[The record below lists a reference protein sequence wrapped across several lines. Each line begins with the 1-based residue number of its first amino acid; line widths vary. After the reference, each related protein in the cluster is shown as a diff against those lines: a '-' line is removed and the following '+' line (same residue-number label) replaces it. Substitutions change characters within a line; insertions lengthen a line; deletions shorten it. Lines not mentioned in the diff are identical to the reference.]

1 MQIDLIKKIVLK
13 IFYAVNEK
21 KYKFKGRT
29 IRYLFKNCKATNLCV
44 VFSAFPQQGQMP
56 GYNYVKTL
64 WNRGGYDLI
73 FICDDMV
80 NIPTGGSYYLGDSG
94 NFWGEEAVESL
105 LEYIMLQKKY
115 KKIIGVGS
123 SKGGTAA
130 LIFGLKMKFDAIIIG
145 ACQYKIGNYLNCPY
159 YYKTLQALTGM
170 ESVSDKA
177 IEKLNNVIKN
187 ILIQN
192 RKTST
197 EIWFHYSIKEHTYS
211 EQIKELLQDLRE
223 NEYVLHEDVS
233 TYLEHNDVAK
243 YFPGFLLKTLDS
255 LRDKNC

>member
-1 MQIDLIKKIVLK
+1 M
-13 IFYAVNEK
+13 
-21 KYKFKGRT
+21 
-29 IRYLFKNCKATNLCV
+29 CC
-44 VFSAFPQQGQMP
+44 VFSFSSTRTNARIQLCE
-56 GYNYVKTL
+56 NAL
-64 WNRGGYDLI
+64 ESGGYDLI
-73 FICDDMV
+73 FVCDDMV

-94 NFWGEEAVESL
+94 DYWGVDAVESL
-105 LEYIMLQKKY
+105 LKYVMRKKKY

-159 YYKTLQALTGM
+159 HYKTLQELTGM
-170 ESVSDKA
+170 KNVSDEA
-177 IEKLNNVIKN
+177 IDKLNSITKN

-223 NEYVLHEDVS
+223 NEYLLHEDVS

-243 YFPGFLLKTLDS
+243 YFPDFLLKTLDS
-255 LRDKNC
+255 LRDNNC